1 MSKHTYTHTPCYQ
14 HLCMCSYNYVCACQ
28 RGRGE
33 WLLCLYHPDPLPP
46 TNSYPFPTENPNSGT
61 RSEDN
66 KTSDCKSPGTL
77 PSRGSVMSS
86 VFVAHGTSATY
97 CLLSLVLVRETL
109 PPLSTS
115 LPVPLYSLA
124 LHHCLSPPFPP
135 LLPLPTR
142 SPQWDTAGQERFR
155 TITSSY
161 YRGANGIIIVYD
173 VTDQASGI
181 CHCCN
186 KKCSPVDVV
195 SSIIT
200 HLVSA
205 CLSWRVGLGAKWI
218 HPLPP
223 PPPSASS
230 LCPRLPPPFSLSGI
244 IHKCQDLATGD

>member
-33 WLLCLYHPDPLPP
+33 RLLCLCHPDPLTP

-124 LHHCLSPPFPP
+124 LHHCLSPPF
-135 LLPLPTR
+135 LP
-142 SPQWDTAGQERFR
+142 
-155 TITSSY
+155 
-161 YRGANGIIIVYD
+161 
-173 VTDQASGI
+173 
-181 CHCCN
+181 
-186 KKCSPVDVV
+186 
-195 SSIIT
+195 
-200 HLVSA
+200 
-205 CLSWRVGLGAKWI
+205 
-218 HPLPP
+218 
-223 PPPSASS
+223 SS
-230 LCPRLPPPFSLSGI
+230 LSQLAPHSGTRQARSGFEQSPPATTGELMGLSLSMMSQTRQVEYVI
-244 IHKCQDLATGD
+244 AVIRNVPQ